1 MTDAVFEL
9 PAASFDLPLSL
20 SGGTQTTL

>member
-20 SGGTQTTL
+20 SGGT